1 MASTIRI
8 KRSGNT
14 TSPTTLA
21 SGELAYSWASGAGGK
36 LYLGTGSEIIPGQ
49 APNVDVIGG
58 KYFTDML
65 DHTPGTLTAS
75 SAIIVDSNSKINQLF
90 VGNISLDG
98 NTIATST
105 GNLVLNP
112 TGVIDVSGKRV
123 TNAASPVSG
132 NDLVTL
138 NYLTSTFSGALNI
151 TGDTGADTISLLSET
166 LDFNGGTGI
175 STAVSANTVTFNLTN
190 TGVTA
195 ASYGSATK
203 IPVLTIDAQGRITLA
218 STADVAT
225 TLTVTGDSGTGSV
238 NLLTDGLKIAGGTG
252 ISTSTAAN
260 TVTVTLRNTAVA
272 AGSYGN
278 ANTVATFTVDAQ
290 GRLTAASTAKIAIQA
305 SAITDFQE
313 TVEDVAGAMVTGST
327 QNGIS
332 VTYDD
337 ATGKI
342 NFNVNDPTITLSG
355 DVAGSATM
363 TDLGNVTIT
372 TTIQPNSV
380 ALGTDTTGNYVAGL
394 TSGTGVTVTGTAGEG
409 WSPTVSI
416 GQDVAPTANVTFRN
430 MNLTGS
436 MQVDGNLVVS
446 GNTITIST
454 QSLAIQDNL
463 IYLNEGAYETIT
475 NAVGNG
481 STVVYTVSGTNT
493 FDPGMSVT
501 TTGINPSAYNL
512 SNQIIVSSNTS
523 SFTINNTATGAY
535 VSGGLAEART
545 AANPDLGFVGGYY
558 DGTYAHTGFFRDATD
573 GRFKVFKGYVP
584 EPGTYIDTSNNTFQ
598 LAEMEAS
605 TFYGA
610 LSGNSST
617 ATKLATAR
625 TIGLN
630 GDLSGSA
637 SFDGSANITITTAIN
652 ANTIVDA
659 DIASNAA
666 IAITKLA
673 ASTISGISLGNN
685 LNTVTFNNGG
695 AGDASGTTYD
705 GSTTRTISYNS
716 IGASPLAGSSSLT
729 TVGTITSGTW
739 NGNII
744 SPTYGGTGVN
754 NGTRTLT
761 VNTANVIFSAA
772 AGGSSVTLP
781 STGTLATLEGNET
794 YTGSKTFSAGNITF
808 STVTGTISIGTSQ
821 TTGTTTIGGPSQTAT
836 ITLGQS
842 TATQIVNIA
851 TGATASGQTK
861 TVNIGTGG
869 LAGSTTN
876 ITIGSNIS
884 GTTTI
889 YSPTL
894 LANNVIATGTITG
907 TLSGNASTATKLA
920 TARTISLGG
929 DLSGSASFDGSAD
942 ITITATVAAN
952 SVALGADTTGNYVAS
967 IANGSYILGGAAG
980 SEGATLTLSVDAT
993 TTNTA
998 SKVVARDTNGSFAA
1012 NTITAALIGNA
1023 STATTLQTAR
1033 TISLGGDLTGS
1044 ASFDGSTNITINATV
1059 AANSVAL
1066 GADTTGDYVAAV
1078 AVTAGTG
1085 LALSGSAGE
1094 GVTFTISGVDA
1105 NNTVKGVASFDALN
1119 FAASAGF
1126 ISIIAIDGGTF

>member
-1 MASTIRI
+1 
-8 KRSGNT
+8 
-14 TSPTTLA
+14 
-21 SGELAYSWASGAGGK
+21 
-36 LYLGTGSEIIPGQ
+36 
-49 APNVDVIGG
+49 
-58 KYFTDML
+58 
-65 DHTPGTLTAS
+65 
-75 SAIIVDSNSKINQLF
+75 
-90 VGNISLDG
+90 
-98 NTIATST
+98 
-105 GNLVLNP
+105 
-112 TGVIDVSGKRV
+112 
-123 TNAASPVSG
+123 
-132 NDLVTL
+132 
-138 NYLTSTFSGALNI
+138 
-151 TGDTGADTISLLSET
+151 
-166 LDFNGGTGI
+166 
-175 STAVSANTVTFNLTN
+175 
-190 TGVTA
+190 
-195 ASYGSATK
+195 
-203 IPVLTIDAQGRITLA
+203 
-218 STADVAT
+218 
-225 TLTVTGDSGTGSV
+225 
-238 NLLTDGLKIAGGTG
+238 
-252 ISTSTAAN
+252 
-260 TVTVTLRNTAVA
+260 
-272 AGSYGN
+272 
-278 ANTVATFTVDAQ
+278 
-290 GRLTAASTAKIAIQA
+290 
-305 SAITDFQE
+305 
-313 TVEDVAGAMVTGST
+313 
-327 QNGIS
+327 
-332 VTYDD
+332 
-337 ATGKI
+337 
-342 NFNVNDPTITLSG
+342 
-355 DVAGSATM
+355 
-363 TDLGNVTIT
+363 
-372 TTIQPNSV
+372 
-380 ALGTDTTGNYVAGL
+380 
-394 TSGTGVTVTGTAGEG
+394 
-409 WSPTVSI
+409 
-416 GQDVAPTANVTFRN
+416 
-430 MNLTGS
+430 
-436 MQVDGNLVVS
+436 
-446 GNTITIST
+446 
-454 QSLAIQDNL
+454 
-463 IYLNEGAYETIT
+463 
-475 NAVGNG
+475 
-481 STVVYTVSGTNT
+481 
-493 FDPGMSVT
+493 
-501 TTGINPSAYNL
+501 
-512 SNQIIVSSNTS
+512 
-523 SFTINNTATGAY
+523 
-535 VSGGLAEART
+535 
-545 AANPDLGFVGGYY
+545 
-558 DGTYAHTGFFRDATD
+558 
-573 GRFKVFKGYVP
+573 
-584 EPGTYIDTSNNTFQ
+584 
-598 LAEMEAS
+598 MEAS
-605 TFYGA
+605 IFYGA
-610 LSGNSST
+610 LSGNAAT

-637 SFDGSANITITTAIN
+637 SFDGSADITITAAIN

-685 LNTVTFNNGG
+685 LNSVTFNNGG
-695 AGDASGTTYD
+695 AGDASGTTYN
-705 GSTTRTISYNS
+705 GSTARTISYNS

-739 NGNII
+739 NGTII

-761 VNTANVIFSAA
+761 VNTANVAFAAA

-781 STGTLATLEGNET
+781 STGTLATLDQTET
-794 YTGSKTFSAGNITF
+794 FTGTKTFQASVTF
-808 STVTGTISIGTSQ
+808 SGTTSNYSLGTSQ
-821 TTGTTTIGGPSQTAT
+821 TTGTFDIGGTSQTGAITIGR
-836 ITLGQS
+836 S

-876 ITIGSNIS
+876 ITIGSNIA

>member
-1 MASTIRI
+1 
-8 KRSGNT
+8 
-14 TSPTTLA
+14 
-21 SGELAYSWASGAGGK
+21 
-36 LYLGTGSEIIPGQ
+36 
-49 APNVDVIGG
+49 
-58 KYFTDML
+58 
-65 DHTPGTLTAS
+65 
-75 SAIIVDSNSKINQLF
+75 
-90 VGNISLDG
+90 
-98 NTIATST
+98 
-105 GNLVLNP
+105 
-112 TGVIDVSGKRV
+112 
-123 TNAASPVSG
+123 
-132 NDLVTL
+132 
-138 NYLTSTFSGALNI
+138 
-151 TGDTGADTISLLSET
+151 
-166 LDFNGGTGI
+166 
-175 STAVSANTVTFNLTN
+175 
-190 TGVTA
+190 
-195 ASYGSATK
+195 
-203 IPVLTIDAQGRITLA
+203 
-218 STADVAT
+218 
-225 TLTVTGDSGTGSV
+225 
-238 NLLTDGLKIAGGTG
+238 
-252 ISTSTAAN
+252 
-260 TVTVTLRNTAVA
+260 
-272 AGSYGN
+272 
-278 ANTVATFTVDAQ
+278 
-290 GRLTAASTAKIAIQA
+290 
-305 SAITDFQE
+305 
-313 TVEDVAGAMVTGST
+313 
-327 QNGIS
+327 
-332 VTYDD
+332 
-337 ATGKI
+337 
-342 NFNVNDPTITLSG
+342 
-355 DVAGSATM
+355 
-363 TDLGNVTIT
+363 
-372 TTIQPNSV
+372 
-380 ALGTDTTGNYVAGL
+380 
-394 TSGTGVTVTGTAGEG
+394 
-409 WSPTVSI
+409 
-416 GQDVAPTANVTFRN
+416 
-430 MNLTGS
+430 
-436 MQVDGNLVVS
+436 
-446 GNTITIST
+446 
-454 QSLAIQDNL
+454 
-463 IYLNEGAYETIT
+463 
-475 NAVGNG
+475 
-481 STVVYTVSGTNT
+481 
-493 FDPGMSVT
+493 
-501 TTGINPSAYNL
+501 
-512 SNQIIVSSNTS
+512 
-523 SFTINNTATGAY
+523 
-535 VSGGLAEART
+535 
-545 AANPDLGFVGGYY
+545 
-558 DGTYAHTGFFRDATD
+558 
-573 GRFKVFKGYVP
+573 
-584 EPGTYIDTSNNTFQ
+584 
-598 LAEMEAS
+598 MEAS
-605 TFYGA
+605 IFYGA
-610 LSGNSST
+610 LSGNAAT

-625 TIGLN
+625 TIGLD

-637 SFDGSANITITTAIN
+637 SFDGSADITITAAIN

-685 LNTVTFNNGG
+685 LNSVTFNNGG
-695 AGDASGTTYD
+695 TGDVSGTTYN
-705 GSTTRTISYNS
+705 GSTARTISYNS

-739 NGNII
+739 NGTII

-876 ITIGSNIS
+876 ITIGSNIA

-894 LANNVIATGTITG
+894 LVNNVIATGTITG

-1012 NTITAALIGNA
+1012 NTITASLIGNA

-1033 TISLGGDLTGS
+1033 NISLGGDLSGS
-1044 ASFDGSTNITINATV
+1044 ASFNGSSDITITATV

>member
-36 LYLGTGSEIIPGQ
+36 LYLGTGSEITPGQ

-90 VGNISLDG
+90 VGNITLDG

-112 TGVIDVSGKRV
+112 SGVIDVSGKRV
-123 TNAASPVSG
+123 TNAAAPVSG

-138 NYLTSTFSGALNI
+138 NYLTSTFSSALNI

-394 TSGTGVTVTGTAGEG
+394 TSGTGVTVSGTAGEG

-416 GQDVAPTANVTFRN
+416 GQDVAPSANVTFRN

-436 MQVDGNLVVS
+436 MQVDGNLIVS

-493 FDPGMSVT
+493 FDLGMSVT
-501 TTGINPSAYNL
+501 ITGVNPVAYNL
-512 SNQIIVSSNTS
+512 SNQLIVSSNTS

-535 VSGGLAEART
+535 VSGGLAEARS
-545 AANPDLGFVGGYY
+545 AANPDLGFVGGYN
-558 DGTYAHTGFFRDATD
+558 DGTYAHAGFFRDATD

-605 TFYGA
+605 IFYGA
-610 LSGNSST
+610 LSGNAAT

-637 SFDGSANITITTAIN
+637 SFDGSADITITAAIN

-685 LNTVTFNNGG
+685 LNAVTFNNGG
-695 AGDASGTTYD
+695 AGDASGITYN
-705 GSTTRTISYNS
+705 GSTARTISYNS

-761 VNTANVIFSAA
+761 VNTANVAFTAA

-781 STGTLATLEGNET
+781 STGTLATLDQTET
-794 YTGSKTFSAGNITF
+794 FTGVKTFSNGFTL
-808 STVTGTISIGTSQ
+808 STATGAINIGTSQ
-821 TTGTTTIGGPSQTAT
+821 STGITTIGGTSGTGT

-876 ITIGSNIS
+876 ISIGSNLS

-1012 NTITAALIGNA
+1012 NTITASLIGNA

-1033 TISLGGDLTGS
+1033 NISLGGDLSGS
-1044 ASFDGSTNITINATV
+1044 ASFNGSSDITITATV